1 MNEYLLSIYIFI
13 GLLIIVFLIDYFLI
27 NKKKLNLI
35 KNKGLTKK
43 GKKKKIKSISEIDYL
58 TMKFKLNK
66 KNLNMDRMII
76 MISLINAFIISVVS
90 SIVMLM
96 PFAIMWQLIVAFALL
111 FGLIYALY
119 EIYGRH
125 LKKEEEKKWKH
136 ILEFQQTNC

>member
-27 NKKKLNLI
+27 NKNKLNLI

-125 LKKEEEKKWKH
+125 LKKEEEKK
-136 ILEFQQTNC
+136 

>member
-1 MNEYLLSIYIFI
+1 MNEYLLSVYIFI
-13 GLLIIVFLIDYFLI
+13 ALFIIVFLVDYFLI

-35 KNKGLTKK
+35 KNKGVTKK
-43 GKKKKIKSISEIDYL
+43 GKKKKIKSISEVDYL
-58 TMKFKLNK
+58 SAKFKLDPK
-66 KNLNMDRMII
+66 QLNLDKAIVV
-76 MISLINAFIISVVS
+76 ISLINAFIISIVS

-125 LKKEEEKKWKH
+125 LKKKEGLK
-136 ILEFQQTNC
+136 

>member
-13 GLLIIVFLIDYFLI
+13 VLFIIVFLVDYFLI
-27 NKKKLNLI
+27 NKRKLNLI
-35 KNKGLTKK
+35 KKGGVTKK
-43 GKKKKIKSISEIDYL
+43 GKKKKIKSISEIDYIS
-58 TMKFKLNK
+58 MKFKLDSK
-66 KNLNMDRMII
+66 KLNMDKMII
-76 MISLINAFIISVVS
+76 VISLINAFIISIVS

-125 LKKEEEKKWKH
+125 LKQKEEKKK
-136 ILEFQQTNC
+136 

>member
-1 MNEYLLSIYIFI
+1 
-13 GLLIIVFLIDYFLI
+13 
-27 NKKKLNLI
+27 
-35 KNKGLTKK
+35 
-43 GKKKKIKSISEIDYL
+43 
-58 TMKFKLNK
+58 MKFKLNK

-125 LKKEEEKKWKH
+125 LKKEEEKK
-136 ILEFQQTNC
+136 

>member
-1 MNEYLLSIYIFI
+1 MNEYLLSACIFI
-13 GLLIIVFLIDYFLI
+13 ALFIIVFLVDYFLI

-35 KNKGLTKK
+35 KNKGVTKK
-43 GKKKKIKSISEIDYL
+43 GKKKKIKSISEVDYL
-58 TMKFKLNK
+58 SAKFKLDPK
-66 KNLNMDRMII
+66 QLNLDKAIVV
-76 MISLINAFIISVVS
+76 ISLINAFIISIVS

-125 LKKEEEKKWKH
+125 LKKKEGLKWISRK
-136 ILEFQQTNC
+136 

>member
-43 GKKKKIKSISEIDYL
+43 GNKKKIKSISEIDYL

-125 LKKEEEKKWKH
+125 LKKEEEKK
-136 ILEFQQTNC
+136 

>member
-13 GLLIIVFLIDYFLI
+13 VLFIIVFLVDYFLI
-27 NKKKLNLI
+27 NKRKLNLI
-35 KNKGLTKK
+35 KKGGVTRK
-43 GKKKKIKSISEIDYL
+43 GKKKKIKSISEIDYIS
-58 TMKFKLNK
+58 MKFKLDSK
-66 KNLNMDRMII
+66 KLNMDKMII
-76 MISLINAFIISVVS
+76 VISLINAFIISIVS

-125 LKKEEEKKWKH
+125 LKQKEEKKK
-136 ILEFQQTNC
+136 

>member
-43 GKKKKIKSISEIDYL
+43 GKKRKIKSTSEIDYL

-125 LKKEEEKKWKH
+125 LKKEEEKK
-136 ILEFQQTNC
+136 

>member
-13 GLLIIVFLIDYFLI
+13 VLFIIVFLVDYFLI
-27 NKKKLNLI
+27 DKRKLNLI
-35 KNKGLTKK
+35 KKGGVTKK
-43 GKKKKIKSISEIDYL
+43 GKKKKIKSISEIDYIS
-58 TMKFKLNK
+58 MKFKLDSK
-66 KNLNMDRMII
+66 KLNMDKMII
-76 MISLINAFIISVVS
+76 VISLINAFIISIVS

-125 LKKEEEKKWKH
+125 LKQKEEKKK
-136 ILEFQQTNC
+136 